1 MLVVADEMPATEH
14 EQNEPSSGY
23 STDNSL
29 RLENPLPSPL
39 QLQPSL
45 SLQIATNVYTETDSD
60 TTVSSVST
68 IIRSQTSMQPQS
80 ITADDTKDIDAAE
93 ASSQVGVQ
101 VAAVDNPPRALS
113 LVMTSTAANS
123 SDNNSDDNSDN
134 SSDGSDNSSDGSRNS
149 SRDGNATTIPAIMS
163 IATNDTSPPSIA
175 TSSPTTLAFLS
186 SSSDSSRSNTCGTY
200 LGLETPEQHA
210 FSDLDAAYL
219 SSNTAVDKQSQLEFH
234 PIHHSTPAMDELV
247 LPRDDDNTTAV
258 HQIYNDDEDDDPNA
272 AIDKSLHRSPILGA
286 YSQQNPHTST
296 DFTIAVHTALDSD
309 SDSDLQHSSASSRSG
324 ARSRSDSV
332 SDSLSDCSL
341 EDGELRS
348 SMIGS
353 TYTSMPE
360 PGTYVTVFDYIPQ
373 KPNEL
378 TVRLGDIIDVHL
390 TFHDGWCLGENHQTR
405 AAGMVPLYSLVKLAP
420 ELEIELLAKLPPIS
434 EIPKPAVDCVVSY
447 DQLKVEVPLQRTL
460 STTNSETICSRFLST
475 STLSPYPS
483 TRKASTLFFV
493 WRFPAEKVGISGTF
507 NNWKRQIPMFYDHS
521 SKMYTAFVEGDH
533 LAHGDICEYKYF
545 VDGIWTCDDELP
557 VVVDGTG
564 IKNNFLVVCTQ
575 FAYGRETTS
584 EIPQVQYIEQ
594 QRIFPE
600 PLDSEESWRTMLL
613 SQVDTTNILVE
624 TARIAQSL
632 QPCET
637 YTGVGWRSARPTN
650 DTLPEGA
657 LDHFVD
663 ISLRSL
669 PSDRTTTRSHLATQ
683 NIMSIHDT
691 VDETDESTA
700 FNAQRQLPSEE
711 TSDWLSRHHSYVS
724 DPTQPLRMAKSGM
737 SHTSMHLS
745 KKIDNCNINKRSS
758 SAILSIEDYPAIAAQ
773 SPMHSP
779 SQSPHVHSINSK
791 TDSAVF
797 ISSSN
802 SSNSSNNKACKLS
815 PVISTELMAYS
826 LLELDAAASRNFVHK
841 VWGLSDLIPVKLD
854 EPLLA
859 SHEEFLE
866 DDVASIYYSDNECED
881 TISTDERQAF
891 SKFSS
896 EMECSEDD
904 LDIVQSGDHLF
915 DWVTIN
921 SWLSGGV
928 VAFDGLPLLRV
939 ILLWMMYLQ
948 ICYISWSVL
957 SAITGTVTYILKP
970 AVAVVVTLVSA
981 TVYMLDAESLEP
993 RTVFWSS
1000 LYHLIV
1006 QAYLYLGFA
1015 FLILCIDHNWDTIST
1030 YFPFSLLALGGE
1042 PDSNVS

>member
-149 SRDGNATTIPAIMS
+149 SSDGNATTIPAIMS

-475 STLSPYPS
+475 STLSPCKDVYNEAKNIVSTYMVTMGDLRRVSIQYIPHSLESRGWELLDPS

-533 LAHGDICEYKYF
+533 LAHGDIF
-545 VDGIWTCDDELP
+545 
-557 VVVDGTG
+557 
-564 IKNNFLVVCTQ
+564 
-575 FAYGRETTS
+575 
-584 EIPQVQYIEQ
+584 
-594 QRIFPE
+594 
-600 PLDSEESWRTMLL
+600 
-613 SQVDTTNILVE
+613 DTTNILVE

-657 LDHFVD
+657 LDQFVD

-841 VWGLSDLIPVKLD
+841 
-854 EPLLA
+854 
-859 SHEEFLE
+859 

>member
-1 MLVVADEMPATEH
+1 
-14 EQNEPSSGY
+14 
-23 STDNSL
+23 
-29 RLENPLPSPL
+29 
-39 QLQPSL
+39 
-45 SLQIATNVYTETDSD
+45 
-60 TTVSSVST
+60 
-68 IIRSQTSMQPQS
+68 
-80 ITADDTKDIDAAE
+80 
-93 ASSQVGVQ
+93 
-101 VAAVDNPPRALS
+101 
-113 LVMTSTAANS
+113 
-123 SDNNSDDNSDN
+123 
-134 SSDGSDNSSDGSRNS
+134 
-149 SRDGNATTIPAIMS
+149 MS

-247 LPRDDDNTTAV
+247 LPRDDDNTTA
-258 HQIYNDDEDDDPNA
+258 
-272 AIDKSLHRSPILGA
+272 
-286 YSQQNPHTST
+286 QNPHTST

-353 TYTSMPE
+353 TYSMPE

-475 STLSPYPS
+475 STLSPCKDVYNEAKNIVSTYMVTMGDLRRVSIQYIPHSLESRGWELLDPS

-564 IKNNFLVVCTQ
+564 IKNNLVVCTQ

-594 QRIFPE
+594 QRIFLSHWIQRNLGE
-600 PLDSEESWRTMLL
+600 PCCFLKY
-613 SQVDTTNILVE
+613 
-624 TARIAQSL
+624 QSS
-632 QPCET
+632 
-637 YTGVGWRSARPTN
+637 VAS
-650 DTLPEGA
+650 
-657 LDHFVD
+657 
-663 ISLRSL
+663 
-669 PSDRTTTRSHLATQ
+669 SDRTTTRSHLATQ

-758 SAILSIEDYPAIAAQ
+758 SAIF
-773 SPMHSP
+773 
-779 SQSPHVHSINSK
+779 INSK

-928 VAFDGLPLLRV
+928 VAFDGLPFTSHFT
-939 ILLWMMYLQ
+939 MDD
-948 ICYISWSVL
+948 
-957 SAITGTVTYILKP
+957 
-970 AVAVVVTLVSA
+970 VSA
-981 TVYMLDAESLEP
+981 DMLYFLECLVGHYWHSDLHTEACSCSRGYIGFGHCIYARCGVVGAADRVLVIP
-993 RTVFWSS
+993 ISS
-1000 LYHLIV
+1000 DRKPI
-1006 QAYLYLGFA
+1006 F
-1015 FLILCIDHNWDTIST
+1015 T
-1030 YFPFSLLALGGE
+1030 LALHF
-1042 PDSNVS
+1042 